1 MTRKKARIL
10 VMLLSVVCLL
20 SVTCLCFAETPSIL
34 RYKHTSRIT
43 AYLGISGGTADC
55 RGSVAPSEPV
65 DCSLRVV
72 LYKQSGNSWIQVASW
87 TASAAGGATA
97 RLSKSTSVGSGTYKV
112 VSYGT
117 VAGEASR
124 GGPQRMARVVLSN
137 LSSSGADPA
146 RFLRRN

>member
-10 VMLLSVVCLL
+10 VMLFTVVCLL

-87 TASAAGGATA
+87 IASFWYNSGLYILLVESPYLRKAH
-97 RLSKSTSVGSGTYKV
+97 KESVWIY
-112 VSYGT
+112 
-117 VAGEASR
+117 SR
-124 GGPQRMARVVLSN
+124 YERYHPY
-137 LSSSGADPA
+137 
-146 RFLRRN
+146 

>member
-10 VMLLSVVCLL
+10 VMLFTVVCLL
-20 SVTCLCFAETPSIL
+20 SVTCLCFAESPSIL

-117 VAGEASR
+117 VAGENTSATSAIKSV
-124 GGPQRMARVVLSN
+124 P
-137 LSSSGADPA
+137 
-146 RFLRRN
+146 